1 MARKKAGRGGGKPR
15 DPNPADALRDFEAT
29 VERGLPTVAILR
41 GEERYFRDQGVRVM
55 VEAAKAAGLEICR
68 HDGHDPE
75 YDAARLLDD
84 LSTGALFGGARCVVV
99 HGAERIVVDRAT
111 HASPAIRDAMRARIE
126 AGGEASGEGCLVLS
140 AEKLRADHA
149 LAKAAKAA
157 GGPIVGCRRL
167 YDTPP
172 PWNPDP
178 RNAELVQWCAAR
190 ARALGVRIDVGEAA
204 FVVAATGNDLA
215 AIEDQLQRLV
225 GRGDDAVRELVPWT
239 AGASTW
245 DVADHIA
252 RGDLERASL
261 GIESL
266 FAGGASQ
273 RDGSRVID
281 RPGIV
286 AQLITAI
293 GAKLRE
299 AERGA
304 AELRAGRGAAQA
316 AAAAGVKG
324 PKPAVLA
331 FEKRLAARPPTAW
344 TPMLED
350 FGALERRSRSGV
362 SVDATDFLAFAL
374 RWRLRAPASGRP
386 GGAPGDGSRPA
397 RTTMRR

>member
-15 DPNPADALRDFEAT
+15 DPNPADALRDLEAA
-29 VERGLPTVAILR
+29 VQRQLPTVAILR
-41 GEERYFRDQGVRVM
+41 GEERYFRDRGVRALVD
-55 VEAAKAAGLEICR
+55 AARAAGLEICR
-68 HDGHDPE
+68 HDGLDPE
-75 YDAARLLDD
+75 YEPARLLDD
-84 LSTGALFGGARCVVV
+84 LATGALFGGARCVVV
-99 HGAERIVVDRAT
+99 HAAERIVVDRAT

-126 AGGEASGEGCLVLS
+126 AGAEGCLVLS
-140 AEKLRADHA
+140 AEKLRADHV

-157 GGPIVGCRRL
+157 DGPVVGFRRL

-190 ARALGVRIDVGEAA
+190 AKQLGVQIDAGEAA
-204 FVVAATGNDLA
+204 FVAAATGNDLA

-225 GRGDDAVRELVPWT
+225 GRGDDAVRELIPWT

-245 DVADHIA
+245 DVADHVA

-273 RDGSRVID
+273 RDGSRVLD
-281 RPGIV
+281 RSGIT

-304 AELRAGRGAAQA
+304 AEVRAGRGATQA

-324 PKPAVLA
+324 PKAAVDS
-331 FEKRLAARPPTAW
+331 FEKRLAARPPTDW
-344 TPMLED
+344 LPMLED

-362 SVDATDFLAFAL
+362 TVDATDFLAFAL
-374 RWRLRAPASGRP
+374 RWRRRAAGPGPSGR
-386 GGAPGDGSRPA
+386 GHGPGDGSRPR